1 VVSPSCWGFN
11 ARVDTARIAF
21 AASAAP
27 LAQEALATLIGRY
40 GQSAIE
46 AADAVVAV
54 GGDGAMIDT
63 LHRVLAL
70 PDDVPRPP
78 VFGMHRGTVGF
89 LLNDYS
95 EDGLVERIATAVS
108 STIYPL
114 RMRAEGLD
122 GQLYEELACNEIAL
136 RRLGGQSARLRIA
149 VDNEIRMPELVGDG
163 VLVATPAGSTAY
175 NRSAHG
181 PIIPLDGKLLAL
193 TPICPMRPRRWSG
206 ALLSHLATVRVDV
219 LGADMRP
226 VSATADQREF
236 RAVRSVEIS
245 EAMNRPLRLLF
256 DSGHALDER
265 VVRAQFAG

>member
-1 VVSPSCWGFN
+1 
-11 ARVDTARIAF
+11 VDTARIAF

-27 LAQEALATLIGRY
+27 LAQEALAALIGRY
-40 GQSAIE
+40 GQSALE

-54 GGDGAMIDT
+54 GGDGAMIDA
-63 LHRVLAL
+63 LHWVLAL

-78 VFGMHRGTVGF
+78 VFGMNRGTAGF

-95 EDGLVERIATAVS
+95 EDGLIERIATAVS
-108 STIYPL
+108 NTIAPL

-122 GQLYEELACNEIAL
+122 GQRYEELACNEIAL
-136 RRLGGQSARLRIA
+136 RRMGGQSARLRIA
-149 VDNEIRMPELVGDG
+149 VDDEVRMPELVGDG

-175 NRSAHG
+175 NLSAHG

-193 TPICPMRPRRWSG
+193 TPICPMRPRRWGG
-206 ALLSHLATVRVDV
+206 ALLSHCATVRVDV
-219 LGADMRP
+219 LAADRRP

-245 EAMNRPLRLLF
+245 EATDRPLRLLF

>member
-1 VVSPSCWGFN
+1 
-11 ARVDTARIAF
+11 VDTARIAF

-27 LAQEALATLIGRY
+27 LAQEALAALIGRY
-40 GQSAIE
+40 GQSALE

-54 GGDGAMIDT
+54 GGDGAMIDA
-63 LHRVLAL
+63 LHWVLAL
-70 PDDVPRPP
+70 PDDVPPAP
-78 VFGMHRGTVGF
+78 VFGMNRGTAGF

-95 EDGLVERIATAVS
+95 EAGLIERIATAAS
-108 STIYPL
+108 STISPL
-114 RMRAEGLD
+114 RMHAEGLD

-136 RRLGGQSARLRIA
+136 RRMGGQSARLRIA
-149 VDNEIRMPELVGDG
+149 VDDEVRMPELVGDG

-175 NRSAHG
+175 NLSAHG

-193 TPICPMRPRRWSG
+193 TPICPMRPRRWGG
-206 ALLSHLATVRVDV
+206 ALLSHRATVRVDV
-219 LGADMRP
+219 LAADRRP

-245 EAMNRPLRLLF
+245 EATDRPLRLLF

>member
-1 VVSPSCWGFN
+1 
-11 ARVDTARIAF
+11 VDTARIAF
-21 AASAAP
+21 VASAAP
-27 LAQEALATLIGRY
+27 LAQEALAALIGRY
-40 GQSAIE
+40 GQSSIE

-63 LHRVLAL
+63 LHGLLAL

-78 VFGMHRGTVGF
+78 VFGMNRGTAGF

-108 STIYPL
+108 STISPL

-122 GQLYEELACNEIAL
+122 GQMYEELACNEIAL

-149 VDNEIRMPELVGDG
+149 VDNEVRMPELVGDG

-175 NRSAHG
+175 NLSAHG

-219 LGADMRP
+219 LGADRRP

-245 EAMNRPLRLLF
+245 EATNRPLRLLF